1 MSSRESNK
9 NGPAKPSRPERST
22 RGKRIRVE
30 LDEDEAAEDESFW
43 NQEFFAEEQADNDF
57 KSDDEAEVE
66 DVPDSDFDES
76 VSFLIAFPKTA
87 RVHLYLRLQLLQ

>member
-9 NGPAKPSRPERST
+9 HGPAKPSRPERST
-22 RGKRIRVE
+22 RGKRVRVD
-30 LDEDEAAEDESFW
+30 LDEDEAAEDEVFW
-43 NQEFFAEEQADNDF
+43 NQDFFAEEQADIDF

-76 VSFLIAFPKTA
+76 VSFFNHVPIGSDRGFL
-87 RVHLYLRLQLLQ
+87 